1 MNCLIIVEL
10 SAKPDKL
17 EELKELVNVSLP
29 GLRAFDGC
37 ISVEVFQEVETNTLV
52 LVVDFE
58 SLDHYDAFLQWT
70 IANGLEEK
78 LEPILEGGAA
88 GLQVRRFG
96 GPLS

>member
-1 MNCLIIVEL
+1 VNCLIIVEFP
-10 SAKPDKL
+10 AKPGKL

-52 LVVDFE
+52 LVEYFE
-58 SLDHYDAFLQWT
+58 SLDHYNAYLQWA
-70 IANGLEEK
+70 IGNGIEEK

-88 GLQVRRFG
+88 GLRVRRFG
-96 GPLS
+96 GALS